1 MEVGG
6 FRLTQQLSDPI
17 KYLGTLCPSA
27 LPPSVGQHI
36 ASRSKMAAAA
46 QIFTQLYLTTKGREQ
61 RSSTL
66 MSGGKNF
73 LEA

>member
-17 KYLGTLCPSA
+17 KCLGTLCPA

-36 ASRSKMAAAA
+36 ASRSKMAATAH
-46 QIFTQLYLTTKGREQ
+46 IFTQLYLTTKGREQ
-61 RSSTL
+61 RSSPL
-66 MSGGKNF
+66 MSGGRNI

>member
-6 FRLTQQLSDPI
+6 FRLTQPLSDPT

-36 ASRSKMAAAA
+36 VSRSKMAAAA
-46 QIFTQLYLTTKGREQ
+46 HIFTQLYLTTKGREQ
-61 RSSTL
+61 RSSPL